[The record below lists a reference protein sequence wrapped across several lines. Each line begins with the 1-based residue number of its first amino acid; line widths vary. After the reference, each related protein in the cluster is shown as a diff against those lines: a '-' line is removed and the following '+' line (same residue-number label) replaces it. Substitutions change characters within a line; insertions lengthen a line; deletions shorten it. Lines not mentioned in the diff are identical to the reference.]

1 MKKLNYL
8 TLLGV
13 GISLSLGVSATAS
26 NQVFNNLGEKGNSS
40 NPEKTS
46 ALSESS
52 EGNEALP
59 PQARGQLPG
68 IAPKQ
73 KKGTEESIFDNFN
86 PGSSNTKGSPKGV
99 ISKELDKAISTLE
112 DLINND
118 GIDTEF
124 DESDGSLNF
133 RDRKGNLFWITFAE
147 PDENGVVLYTLH
159 QQSIRPEKGDDV
171 KENLIYAAEY
181 MTANSPYQSYYVEDS
196 KGGKIEMTFPV
207 YAATPEGYYSGLSAM
222 QKTMSGAKE
231 LYQAGLKAGKE
242 YNDKLHYEWSNEVGS
257 KTVMEVPKGNEEA
270 TIEIKKVDF
279 KALGKPGKENEEVS
293 LTESE
298 MVYLI
303 PEITFMPIVD
313 DPKKLPEGA
322 TIAVQI
328 IDPDKNTMVYDVHSD
343 YTQMDYIPIK
353 NAKEQTAVLPR
364 IGNGDTKLWK
374 SGLYEIR
381 IFENGQEIFNYQF
394 PVQKS
399 RK

>member
-13 GISLSLGVSATAS
+13 GVSLSLGVSATAS
-26 NQVFNNLGEKGNSS
+26 NQVSNYLGEKGNPR

-46 ALSESS
+46 ALTESS

-59 PQARGQLPG
+59 PIYTKPIPGQTN
-68 IAPKQ
+68 
-73 KKGTEESIFDNFN
+73 KKVTEETINDTFN
-86 PGSSNTKGSPKGV
+86 NSGNSNTKVTPKGE
-99 ISKELDKAISTLE
+99 ISKELDKVISTLE
-112 DLINND
+112 NLINND

-124 DESDGSLNF
+124 DGSDGSLNF

-171 KENLIYAAEY
+171 KENLIYAADY

-381 IFENGQEIFNYQF
+381 IFENGQELFNYQF

>member
-13 GISLSLGVSATAS
+13 GVSLSLGVSAMAS
-26 NQVFNNLGEKGNSS
+26 NQVSKYLEKGNSN

-52 EGNEALP
+52 EGNEAIP
-59 PQARGQLPG
+59 PQARGPIPG
-68 IAPKQ
+68 TNQ
-73 KKGTEESIFDNFN
+73 TKKKVTEETINDTFNN
-86 PGSSNTKGSPKGV
+86 PGNSNTKVTPKGE
-99 ISKELDKAISTLE
+99 ISKELDKVISTLE
-112 DLINND
+112 DLINYD
-118 GIDTEF
+118 GIDTGF
-124 DESDGSLNF
+124 DGSDGSLNF
-133 RDRKGNLFWITFAE
+133 RDRWGNLFWITFTE
-147 PDENGVVLYTLH
+147 PDEKGVVLYTLH

-171 KENLIYAAEY
+171 KENLIYAADY

-222 QKTMSGAKE
+222 QKTMLGAKD
-231 LYQAGLKAGKE
+231 LYKEGLNAGKE

-257 KTVMEVPKGNEEA
+257 KTVMDAPKGNEEA
-270 TIEIKKVDF
+270 TIEITKVDF

-328 IDPDKNTMVYDVHSD
+328 IDPDKKTMVYDVHSD